1 MEKKET
7 TLDIETTLDFKT
19 TLKGGERVI
28 IHLNLDYMESMYAQK
43 EATTREAKKQV
54 VDEIMADIV
63 KFIHGEGEKDYL
75 FAYDFKDSD
84 GKTRQSWWL
93 EYIDHKESD
102 EGVTEE
108 KVYNYYQERSV
119 AAGSRA
125 DQLAWMFIIMMTGGL
140 ISGRAYE
147 TFSVCAAL
155 SAIYLFF
162 SIMQAVWQT
171 FTSWLFLQ
179 MIKDSDTMPDDYPA
193 WVGGGA
199 WLFFWL
205 KMITISGAV
214 FYFVRAIIG

>member
-1 MEKKET
+1 MEQKET
-7 TLDIETTLDFKT
+7 A
-19 TLKGGERVI
+19 I
-28 IHLNLDYMESMYAQK
+28 IM
-43 EATTREAKKQV
+43 
-54 VDEIMADIV
+54 
-63 KFIHGEGEKDYL
+63 
-75 FAYDFKDSD
+75 D
-84 GKTRQSWWL
+84 GKKY
-93 EYIDHKESD
+93 EYRKGKYNGATEACEACALREKCKENESDVLCNALGVAQDSTSNFQLVDNDD
-102 EGVTEE
+102 EGVNEE

-119 AAGSRA
+119 TAGSRA

-140 ISGRAYE
+140 ISGHAYE

-214 FYFVRAIIG
+214 FYFVRAIIE

>member
-1 MEKKET
+1 MEQKET
-7 TLDIETTLDFKT
+7 A
-19 TLKGGERVI
+19 I
-28 IHLNLDYMESMYAQK
+28 IM
-43 EATTREAKKQV
+43 
-54 VDEIMADIV
+54 
-63 KFIHGEGEKDYL
+63 
-75 FAYDFKDSD
+75 D
-84 GKTRQSWWL
+84 GKKYEFRKGKYSNSL
-93 EYIDHKESD
+93 EACEDCALKEMCNDNDINTLCASMDLQDEHTSNFQLVDDD

-119 AAGSRA
+119 TAGSRA

-140 ISGRAYE
+140 ISGHAYE

-214 FYFVRAIIG
+214 FYFVRAIIE